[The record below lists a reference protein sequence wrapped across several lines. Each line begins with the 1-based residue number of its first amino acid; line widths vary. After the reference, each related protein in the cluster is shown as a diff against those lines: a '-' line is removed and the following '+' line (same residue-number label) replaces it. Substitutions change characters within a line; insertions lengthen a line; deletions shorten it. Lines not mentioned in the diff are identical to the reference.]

1 MGRGNGMCLLGQLR
15 HVDIAHDCG
24 VVIGLRTGKGRAL
37 ILHNEPRAHAGPP
50 LAHASQNLK
59 KLGCKDKE
67 RTFESP
73 FTSYHGHPR
82 SPADSR
88 AWRWPLSHRE
98 TSSRMNARGP
108 VSGRGRPPR

>member
-67 RTFESP
+67 RTFDVAVHLLP
-73 FTSYHGHPR
+73 
-82 SPADSR
+82 
-88 AWRWPLSHRE
+88 
-98 TSSRMNARGP
+98 
-108 VSGRGRPPR
+108 RPPAVTRRLASVAVAA